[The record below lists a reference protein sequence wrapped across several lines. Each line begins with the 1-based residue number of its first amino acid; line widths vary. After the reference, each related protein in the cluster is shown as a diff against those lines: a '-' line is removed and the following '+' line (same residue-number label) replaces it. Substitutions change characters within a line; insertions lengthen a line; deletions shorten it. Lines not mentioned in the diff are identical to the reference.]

1 MSHSTLK
8 TIMEQQNTS
17 NLDANIS
24 VKFMSMLSEE
34 RGGGEGGLNFV
45 FGGNL
50 Q

>member
-1 MSHSTLK
+1 
-8 TIMEQQNTS
+8 MEQQNTS
-17 NLDANIS
+17 NFDANIS

-34 RGGGEGGLNFV
+34 EGGGGGGGLNFL